1 MQASKK
7 DGSQLR
13 RIVRTTAP
21 PSSQLLAQEQTYA
34 VTVGLRKAFAAN
46 DYDMFGVA
54 QGYAEP
60 GISRRQSAITVTSP
74 APGDTI
80 TVADSILDSTIIPIR
95 WNVPSDLADR
105 PVIISLVQGSNPN
118 NLSTTEVVSCE

>member
-1 MQASKK
+1 
-7 DGSQLR
+7 
-13 RIVRTTAP
+13 
-21 PSSQLLAQEQTYA
+21 
-34 VTVGLRKAFAAN
+34 LRKTVADN
-46 DYDMFGVA
+46 DYDMFGVLLPLCLCVA
-54 QGYAEP
+54 QGYADFW
-60 GISRRQSAITVTSP
+60 ISRRQSAFTVTSP

-118 NLSTTEVVSCE
+118 NLSTTEVVSCK